1 MRRPRAAKIGG
12 SMAGQHVHSGPIAGH
27 VREKRRF
34 LPPLAATGR
43 LVIGDWVRDDLPD
56 LIWPALVF
64 RVLGTSGAGNFTRWQ
79 QAVLRDLDGDA
90 APLVLA
96 DGLDGRLTSLDRLV
110 EAIPGTQET
119 IRQRA
124 IECGLLPGD
133 IVDALLSY
141 PNHPAPW
148 IIASTSIHPMDED
161 SWSLTAAAV
170 LDVLRDG
177 HREALIKCL
186 PIWSAV
192 LAGTFRADDELID
205 LLRDYPT
212 NSSRRST
219 ADTNVRAAW
228 GARKM
233 SQLQQDPDRYS
244 TALKWAR
251 DFWTFNSMT
260 SRCIR
265 EENQDDQEG
274 QGGGSEPAP
283 LKATDGAH
291 LRSLTLDLLSSYVEA
306 LDKSP
311 KDLHR
316 PARYEVHAGLVMRVG
331 TEVVTALGHPDM
343 WCLEHSAHIVRALT
357 ETRIVLHWMATQ
369 DLEIYEQFQAYGQG
383 KAKLLGKIAEEI
395 PQPHQAALVDE
406 AISEFERLSRN
417 DGPIDFRIVDTR
429 DSFAEGRSLRVMA
442 EECGLLDLY
451 RHTYGVAS
459 GVAHGEWWSL
469 ETHRMVRCRNVL
481 HGGHLIASL
490 SLSAGG
496 NLDLAQSWVDF
507 LYAIMRTSLDVL
519 MVPEE
524 TVTEAYRWL
533 GEEP

>member
-1 MRRPRAAKIGG
+1 
-12 SMAGQHVHSGPIAGH
+12 MAGRQVHSGPMAGH

-43 LVIGDWVRDDLPD
+43 LVIADWVRDDLPD
-56 LIWPALVF
+56 LIWPALVL
-64 RVLGTSGAGNFTRWQ
+64 RTLGTPGARNFTNWQ

-90 APLVLA
+90 TPLTLA

-110 EAIPGTQET
+110 EAIPGSQGT

-124 IECGLLPGD
+124 IESGLLPGN
-133 IVDALLSY
+133 ILDALSSY
-141 PNHPAPW
+141 PNRPAPW
-148 IIASTSIHPMDED
+148 LTASTSVHPMDED
-161 SWSLTAAAV
+161 TWRLVAAAV
-170 LDVLRDG
+170 LDALRDG

-192 LAGTFRADDELID
+192 QAGTFRAGEDLID

-212 NSSRRST
+212 NSSKRSK
-219 ADTNVRAAW
+219 ADTSVRAAW
-228 GARKM
+228 GARKL
-233 SQLQQDPDRYS
+233 SEVQQDPDRYS
-244 TALKWAR
+244 AALEWAR
-251 DFWTFNSMT
+251 DFWGFNSMT

-265 EENQDDQEG
+265 EEDQEKKSN
-274 QGGGSEPAP
+274 SEPAG
-283 LKATDGAH
+283 LETTDGAH
-291 LRSLTLDLLSSYVEA
+291 LRGLALDLLSSYVEA

-343 WCLEHSAHIVRALT
+343 WCLEHSAHVLRALT
-357 ETRIVLHWMATQ
+357 ETRIVLRWMAIQ
-369 DLEIYEQFQAYGQG
+369 DPEIYEQFQAYGRG

-395 PQPHQAALVDE
+395 PQPERAALVDE
-406 AISEFERLSRN
+406 AVSEFERLSGN

-429 DSFAEGRSLRVMA
+429 DSFAEGKSLRLMA

-451 RHTYGVAS
+451 RHTYGIAS

-496 NLDLAQSWVDF
+496 NLELAQSWVDF
-507 LYAIMRTSLDVL
+507 LYATMRTSLDVL
-519 MVPEE
+519 MVPDG
-524 TVTEAYRWL
+524 TITEAYGWL
-533 GEEP
+533 DEEP

>member
-1 MRRPRAAKIGG
+1 
-12 SMAGQHVHSGPIAGH
+12 MAGQQVHSGTMAGH
-27 VREKRRF
+27 VRDKRRF
-34 LPPLAATGR
+34 LPPIAATGR
-43 LVIGDWVRDDLPD
+43 LVVGDWVRDDLPD
-56 LIWPALVF
+56 LIWPALAL
-64 RVLGTSGAGNFTRWQ
+64 RVLGPPGARNFTRWQ

-90 APLVLA
+90 SPLVLA
-96 DGLDGRLTSLDRLV
+96 EGLVGRLTSLDRLA
-110 EAIPGTQET
+110 EAIPGSQEI

-124 IECGLLPGD
+124 IECGLLPED
-133 IVDALLSY
+133 VVDVLSSY
-141 PNHPAPW
+141 PNRPAQW
-148 IIASTSIHPMDED
+148 LTGSASIHPMDED
-161 SWSLTAAAV
+161 SWRLTAAAL

-192 LAGTFRADDELID
+192 QAGTFRAGEDLID

-212 NSSRRST
+212 NSTRRSK

-228 GARKM
+228 GARKL
-233 SQLQQDPDRYS
+233 SQLQQEPDRY
-244 TALKWAR
+244 TAALEWAR
-251 DFWTFNSMT
+251 DFWGFNSMT

-265 EENQDDQEG
+265 EEDQDGQASEG
-274 QGGGSEPAP
+274 SSAPATLEAADGS
-283 LKATDGAH
+283 H
-291 LRSLTLDLLSSYVEA
+291 LRGLALDLLSSYVEA

-357 ETRIVLHWMATQ
+357 ETRIVLHWMAMQ
-369 DLEIYEQFQAYGQG
+369 DAEIYEQFQAYGQG
-383 KAKLLGKIAEEI
+383 KAKLFAKIAHEI
-395 PQPHQAALVDE
+395 PQPHGAQLITE
-406 AISEFERLSRN
+406 AISEFERLSGS

-429 DSFAEGRSLRVMA
+429 DSFAEGKSLRSMA

-451 RHTYGVAS
+451 RHTYSVAS

-490 SLSAGG
+490 SLSAGS
-496 NLDLAQSWVDF
+496 NLHLAQSWVDF
-507 LYAIMRTSLDVL
+507 LYATMRTSLDVL
-519 MVPEE
+519 RVPEE
-524 TVTEAYRWL
+524 TITEAYDWL
-533 GEEP
+533 DEEA